1 MITSTPWLACVRY
14 SGVVKPQAIPENGDP
29 CPLSPRGGN
38 LEAATAVRAWAAVL
52 TMGTMIPLLVRVS
65 RRLDH
70 GEQCNYDQHL
80 DSLRS
85 TVECSLDER
94 WIVPPDPYD
103 RRDTARCDGIDTVVH
118 VRISYIA
125 CEGEIVKR

>member
-1 MITSTPWLACVRY
+1 
-14 SGVVKPQAIPENGDP
+14 
-29 CPLSPRGGN
+29 
-38 LEAATAVRAWAAVL
+38 
-52 TMGTMIPLLVRVS
+52 MIPLLVRVS

-80 DSLRS
+80 DSLGS

-103 RRDTARCDGIDTVVH
+103 RRDTARGDGIDTVVH
-118 VRISYIA
+118 VGISYIA
-125 CEGEIVKR
+125 CEGEIGKTMNS